1 MGKKALAQ
9 GSTAL
14 QTRENESDRAEHKPS
29 AGASSNAHD
38 LFAVDGEIVAKHAEA
53 ETEENHIDAQQPAT
67 LEKETVQRKRALCL
81 HGSFLWQLHRRVND
95 ESEGGDDECEPEEQL
110 EIMRLGIDEDGERR
124 CDGHRE
130 IVAESVVANAF
141 VATGRGEYIDG
152 NGGVGDGECAERTSV
167 EGSDDGKQQ

>member
-9 GSTAL
+9 GTTAL
-14 QTRENESDRAEHKPS
+14 QTRENESDGAEHEPS

-81 HGSFLWQLHRRVND
+81 HGSFLWQLHRCVND
-95 ESEGGDDECEPEEQL
+95 ESEGGDDECEPE
-110 EIMRLGIDEDGERR
+110 
-124 CDGHRE
+124 
-130 IVAESVVANAF
+130 
-141 VATGRGEYIDG
+141 
-152 NGGVGDGECAERTSV
+152 
-167 EGSDDGKQQ
+167 